1 MNDKLKTICEQFIS
15 DRDIVKSTFPWDSS
29 YIIPLCAMSLGSRN
43 VEVTADKLKA
53 CRKALEQHTSIFSNF
68 RGNTKLPMVTILAG
82 ADDPLD
88 KMQAAMAIYGEM
100 REVFYGSEYL
110 AYISAVLTDMVTRE
124 ESVAVAQRSKELY
137 NRMKKE
143 HPFLTSSED
152 SGYAVLLSF
161 SEKSNDELIADMEQC
176 YKLLKQHFH
185 NSNPVQSVSHV
196 LTLGKGSSEE
206 KCERLVA
213 LFKGLEKAG
222 LRYSTY
228 YELAALASLSILD
241 AEMNTL
247 IEEIREVDEFLS
259 EQKGYGLFTID
270 RTTRLMHAV
279 VLVSNSYMPD
289 AVTTTAAMNGTLAI
303 VAAQQAAMCA
313 IIACGASASSAASH

>member
-1 MNDKLKTICEQFIS
+1 MNDRLKTICEQFIS

-29 YIIPLCAMSLGSRN
+29 YIIPLCAMALGSRH
-43 VEVTADKLKA
+43 VEVTSDKLKA

-110 AYISAVLTDMVTRE
+110 AYISAVLTDMITRE
-124 ESVAVAQRSKELY
+124 QAVDVAKRSKEIY

-161 SEKSNDELIADMEQC
+161 TDKTDDELIGDMEQC
-176 YKLLKQHFH
+176 YKILKQHFH
-185 NSNPVQSVSHV
+185 NSNPVQTVSHV
-196 LTLGKGSSEE
+196 LAMGKGSAEE
-206 KCERLVA
+206 KCERLVSLYKA
-213 LFKGLEKAG
+213 LDKAG

-228 YELAALASLSILD
+228 YELAALASLSILEEETD
-241 AEMNTL
+241 TL
-247 IEEIREVDEFLS
+247 IEEIREVDAFLS

-289 AVTTTAAMNGTLAI
+289 AVTMTAAINSTLAI

-313 IIACGASASSAASH
+313 IIACGASAAASSH

>member
-1 MNDKLKTICEQFIS
+1 MNDRLKTICEQFIS

-143 HPFLTSSED
+143 HPFLTTSED

-161 SEKSNDELIADMEQC
+161 SEKSDDELIADMEQC

-196 LTLGKGSSEE
+196 LAMGKGSSEE

-289 AVTTTAAMNGTLAI
+289 AVTTTAAMNGTLAM